1 MIRRIMQSSWQFFE
15 RMFSRLFEFFSQ
27 LIGSMFQAL
36 FNFLKFLLRPVFV
49 VIALVLYLVY
59 KIAMLAWLLI
69 QVFYSIGKIIVAIV
83 KGIFVTLAGF
93 TYVPKTPDDGVWS
106 PIIRNVAQGL
116 SYFQIDIIAYVL
128 LFLIWFGVAWGVI
141 RIIGSI
147 QMGD

>member
-1 MIRRIMQSSWQFFE
+1 MIRQILQSSWAFFE
-15 RMFSRLFEFFSQ
+15 RLFHRLMEFISY
-27 LIGSMFQAL
+27 LLGIMFQSL
-36 FNFLKFLLRPVFV
+36 FDFLKFLLRPLFV

-59 KIAMLAWLLI
+59 KIAMIAWLLI
-69 QVFYSIGKIIVAIV
+69 QVFYTIGKIIVAIV

-93 TYVPKTPDDGVWS
+93 TYVAKSPDDGVWS
-106 PIIRNVAQGL
+106 PVIRNVAQGL

>member
-1 MIRRIMQSSWQFFE
+1 MIRQILQSSWTFFE
-15 RMFSRLFEFFSQ
+15 RLFHRLLEFISY
-27 LIGSMFQAL
+27 LLGIMFQAL
-36 FNFLKFLLRPVFV
+36 FDFLKFLLRPVFV

-59 KIAMLAWLLI
+59 KIAMIAWLLI
-69 QVFYSIGKIIVAIV
+69 QVFFIIGKIIVAIV

-93 TYVPKTPDDGVWS
+93 TYVARSPDDGVWS

-116 SYFQIDIIAYVL
+116 DYFQIDIIAYVL